1 MKVSID
7 KTKCAV
13 CWSCVAICPEVFEM
27 RDDGVVDVKPEYQGV
42 DITDPELQEK
52 VRQAFDACPAMAI
65 VIEE

>member
-7 KTKCAV
+7 KTKCVV
-13 CWSCVAICPEVFEM
+13 CGSCVAICPEVFEM
-27 RDDGVVDVKPEYQGV
+27 RDDGVVDVKVEYQGV

-52 VRQAFDACPAMAI
+52 VRQAADACPATAI